1 MSRDEDNAI
10 SLSCPS
16 FGFRFGTGT
25 AQELGLGLGT
35 SKVKDQGRILD
46 LIRFI
51 QGFPMT
57 RNVHRTVSL

>member
-25 AQELGLGLGT
+25 AQELGLGT
-35 SKVKDQGRILD
+35 FKVKDQGRILD

-57 RNVHRTVSL
+57 ESLHRTVSL